1 MSSTFWK
8 ILCAVFLIALPVA
21 VSGCG
26 SSDQAASG
34 GKKTVHVGGT
44 VAVTSTMDPAKE
56 WMGWYAV
63 RYGVG
68 ETLFR
73 LDDAMKP
80 QPWLAEKAENV
91 EPTVW
96 RITLKDNVTFSNGT
110 KDDRR

>member
-1 MSSTFWK
+1 MNKTLK
-8 ILCAVFLIALPVA
+8 RLCAALLLA
-21 VSGCG
+21 VPLTMSGCG
-26 SSDQAASG
+26 GSDQAADS
-34 GKKTVHVGGT
+34 KKIVRVGGT
-44 VAVTSTMDPAKE
+44 VAVTSSMDPAKE

-73 LDDAMKP
+73 LDDSMKP

-96 RITLKDNVTFSNGT
+96 HITL
-110 KDDRR
+110 